1 MTRTTKTTTR
11 KPTYVT
17 NTNTRGTKTGVSNNS
32 RGTKTVK
39 VTNAAGTTYTK
50 VTNAAGKTFTKATD
64 SKGNV
69 IKPKVTAKV
78 VAKVTP
84 KVTATKPLANNKV
97 KTATVTPTPRAT
109 STRGKSYLVEN
120 DRGIIQYG
128 TAAQAD
134 SATLSRSLNNKGGL
148 NANPF
153 NPTDRVISGIR
164 TKQAYDRDMATYAKN
179 PKMLNSLTT
188 GPRRKKREDLPD
200 YVAPKNT
207 GGGKLL
213 SKTEVYGS
221 TGRGGCLP
229 GFKLDRNGNCV
240 RTSPY

>member
-1 MTRTTKTTTR
+1 MTRTTKTTTK

-32 RGTKTVK
+32 KGTKTVV
-39 VTNAAGTTYTK
+39 VTNKAGTTYTK

-97 KTATVTPTPRAT
+97 KTATAVSTPNY
-109 STRGKSYLVEN
+109 TRGKSFLIEN
-120 DRGIIQYG
+120 DKKYAEYG
-128 TAAQAD
+128 TKEQAD
-134 SATLSRSLNNKGGL
+134 SAVYARRQT
-148 NANPF
+148 
-153 NPTDRVISGIR
+153 NPTIQTFSPLGVRSKTSLITKQSKNLADSSYNPKTGKMRVIDKS
-164 TKQAYDRDMATYAKN
+164 K
-179 PKMLNSLTT
+179 
-188 GPRRKKREDLPD
+188 LPD

-207 GGGKLL
+207 GAGKLL
-213 SKTEVYGS
+213 RYPEVKNATGWGNCEPGYKVDSK
-221 TGRGGCLP
+221 
-229 GFKLDRNGNCV
+229 GNCV
-240 RTSPY
+240 KK